1 MTTVYN
7 DYYKAVIDGTLDIEN
22 VHFGVKLTDGSYYP
36 DVTDTLADVEGV
48 ILDAPV
54 ALYNEIMT
62 QKGMSEIVEII
73 HKRLRAY
80 ANQTPVM
87 GVEPIVLD
95 ERIKT
100 ALDNLD
106 HMALKEAGA
115 RYLVVYSTVLNILCF
130 TEEI

>member
-7 DYYKAVIDGTLDIEN
+7 DYYKAVNDGSLDIEN
-22 VHFGVKLTDGSYYP
+22 VHFGVKLVGGSYYP
-36 DVTDTLADVEGV
+36 DVTDTLADVEGI

-54 ALYNEIMT
+54 ALYDEVMT
-62 QKGMSEIVEII
+62 LKGMSEIVEIL

-80 ANQTPVM
+80 ANQTPQM
-87 GVEPIVLD
+87 GVEPIVLED
-95 ERIKT
+95 RIKT

-106 HMALKEAGA
+106 HVALKEAGA
-115 RYLVVYSTVLNILCF
+115 RYLVVYSTKLLILCF

>member
-7 DYYKAVIDGTLDIEN
+7 DYYKAVNDGTLDIEN

-36 DVTDTLADVEGV
+36 DVADALADVEGV
-48 ILDAPV
+48 ILDAPI
-54 ALYNEIMT
+54 ALYDEVMT
-62 QKGMSEIVEII
+62 LKGMSEIVEIL

-106 HMALKEAGA
+106 HAVLKEAGA
-115 RYLVVYSTVLNILCF
+115 RYLVVYSTVLHILCF